1 MLSICVKTAKEIG
14 IIKAIIFPD
23 ICPGVKD
30 DPTIRIIPKIANR
43 IEIKFILDI
52 FSFKKNNQ
60 ILLKILFV
68 SV

>member
-1 MLSICVKTAKEIG
+1 LLSICVKTAKEIG
-14 IIKAIIFPD
+14 IIKATIFPD

-52 FSFKKNNQ
+52 FSFKK
-60 ILLKILFV
+60 K
-68 SV
+68 